1 MKRYVLVLFVF
12 LFGVSVAGV
21 SIWRSR
27 PALVT
32 LAAQSEAESQEVMVE
47 ERLAE
52 AVDEYPLPYSGILP
66 DHPLY
71 FLKMIRDRIQLWL
84 TRDALARA
92 ELMLHY
98 GDKRIA
104 SALALAEKGKA
115 GLSTSTATKAEIYL
129 ERAVGEAERST
140 EAGEDTREFYERF
153 ARASRKH
160 EKVLIGILSRVPGEA
175 KSSVE
180 ESLEKSRSGYQRAVE
195 VVGEQVQGD
204 EGGAVDDSEDVQE
217 AGNGQE
223 ETEMERVEGDLEE
236 E

>member
-1 MKRYVLVLFVF
+1 MKRNVLVLFVF

-32 LAAQSEAESQEVMVE
+32 LAAQSEAESQEVVVE

-52 AVDEYPLPYSGILP
+52 AADEYPLPYPGILP

-84 TRDALARA
+84 TRDALVRA
-92 ELMLHY
+92 ELMLHF

-104 SALALAEKGKA
+104 SALDLAEKGKA
-115 GLSTSTATKAEIYL
+115 GLASSTATKAEIYL

-140 EAGEDTREFYERF
+140 EAGKDTQEFYERF
-153 ARASRKH
+153 VRASSKH
-160 EKVLIGILSRVPGEA
+160 EKVLIGILARVPDEA

-195 VVGEQVQGD
+195 VVGEQVQED
-204 EGGAVDDSEDVQE
+204 EGAVGDSEDALE

-223 ETEMERVEGDLEE
+223 ETEMEGVEGEIGEE
-236 E
+236 